1 MRLKARGRESEN
13 GKQELF
19 FTPHDLRLALSRSLN
34 FRHFYMKHAN
44 FVHLHL
50 HTQYSLLDGANRL
63 EDLFARAKDFRMP
76 ALAITDHGAMFGA
89 LDFYQQ
95 ALKAGIKPII
105 GCEVYVAPGS
115 RFEKTAKGISEAS
128 YHLILLAKNLQGYRN
143 LLKLVSLGY
152 FEGFYYRPRVDKEIL
167 QKYNEGLIALSA
179 CLKGEIP
186 FHLVNGDEKKAAAAA
201 EEFKSIFPDRRF
213 YLELQEN
220 MIPEQKKANAGL
232 LELARKLSL
241 PLVATNDCHYLRKE
255 DARAHEVLLCIQ
267 TGKTLKDPDRMR
279 FSTEEFYFRPA
290 EEMEALFSYC
300 PESLQN
306 TVEIAERCNLE
317 LKLNVLQ
324 FPQFQIPDGE
334 TLDSFLE
341 KTARKGLGDRL
352 AELRAKGKLQT
363 GAEEQYPQRLQNEL
377 SMIDKMGFSGYF
389 LIVADFIR
397 YAKQKGIPVGPGRGS
412 GAGSL
417 VAYSMGITE
426 IDPIFNGLLFERF
439 LNPERVSPPDI
450 DIDFCIDG
458 REEVI
463 QYVRHKYGEDHVAQ
477 IITFGKMQARAA
489 IRDVGRAL
497 DMPYGEVDRIAKMI
511 PNTLN
516 ITLEEALKQEP
527 RLQELVKTN
536 SEVGRLLT
544 LARSLEGLPRH
555 ASTHAAGVVISST
568 PLVEMVPLY
577 RGSQNEVVTQYAMKD
592 IEKIG
597 LIKFDFLGLKTLTTI
612 ADVVRRVREGR
623 GESLDLQEIPPDDSK
638 TYALLCSGDTSGVFQ
653 LESSGMRDLVIRLAP
668 SRFEDLVALLALYRP
683 GPLKSG
689 MVDDFIK
696 RKQGKT
702 AITYDLPELEG
713 ILSETYGVIVYQEQV
728 MKIATALASFTPAE
742 ADLLRRAM
750 GKKKADEME
759 MQKKSFLGGAQTN
772 KIPAKKAEKL
782 FDLMA
787 KFAEYGFNKSH
798 SAAYALLAL
807 QTAFLKAHFPVEFMA
822 ALMSSEMSNADKI
835 QRYLNEC
842 RERKIE
848 VLPPDVNESRQ
859 DFTVGA
865 GKIRFGLA
873 AVKNVGLAAIQSILA
888 AREEK
893 GQFSSLPDLC
903 LKVDLR
909 KVNKRVIESLIK
921 CGAFDSTGY
930 SRASL
935 LAGLEEAMEWAQ
947 NHEREQNNPQMRMF
961 GALPGNGGPKGEPPL
976 PPVPDWPE
984 SQRLTFEKE
993 TMGFYLTGHPLNRYE
1008 ATLRRLTAMDTQQV
1022 QEIRDAQEVIIGGVV
1037 SNLKEINTKK
1047 GDRMAFVTLEDLNG
1061 VVEVIVFSDL
1071 YKTASL
1077 LLKGEDPVVIKG
1089 RTDAGEESVKII
1101 ASEVLPF
1108 EQAVGKLATSIHL
1121 QVRSSR
1127 LGREDFLA
1135 MKEIFEDSRGNCPVY
1150 LHLVLPEKQ
1159 EAVIALGEEW
1169 KLNSGEQL
1177 IRRMK
1182 DLLGYEAVSFQA

>member
-1 MRLKARGRESEN
+1 
-13 GKQELF
+13 
-19 FTPHDLRLALSRSLN
+19 
-34 FRHFYMKHAN
+34 MKHAN

-63 EDLFARAKDFRMP
+63 EDLFARAKEFRMP
-76 ALAITDHGAMFGA
+76 ALAITDHGSMFGA

-95 ALKAGIKPII
+95 ALKSGIKPII
-105 GCEVYVAPGS
+105 GCEVYVSPGS
-115 RFEKTAKGISEAS
+115 RFEKTSKGISEAS

-167 QKYNEGLIALSA
+167 EKYNDGLIALSA
-179 CLKGEIP
+179 CLQGEIP
-186 FHLVNGDEKKAAAAA
+186 FHLVGGDEKKACAAA
-201 EEFKSIFPDRRF
+201 EEFRSIFPDRRF
-213 YLELQEN
+213 YLEIQEN
-220 MIPEQKKANAGL
+220 RIPEQKKANAGL
-232 LELARKLSL
+232 LNLARKLSL

-279 FSTEEFYFRPA
+279 FSTDEFYFRSA
-290 EEMEALFSYC
+290 EEMEALFSYS
-300 PESLQN
+300 PEALQN

-317 LKLNVLQ
+317 LALNQLQ

-341 KTARKGLGDRL
+341 KTARKGLNDRL
-352 AELRAKGKLQT
+352 AALRSKGKM
-363 GAEEQYPQRLQNEL
+363 GGPEEGYSQRLENEL
-377 SMIDKMGFSGYF
+377 KMIHKMGFSGYF

-397 YAKQKGIPVGPGRGS
+397 YAKAKGIPVGPGRGS

-417 VAYSMGITE
+417 VAFAMGITE
-426 IDPIFNGLLFERF
+426 IDPIVNGLLFERF

-463 QYVRHKYGEDHVAQ
+463 RYVRQKYGEDHVAQ
-477 IITFGKMQARAA
+477 IITFGKMQARAV

-516 ITLEEALKQEP
+516 ITLDEALKQEP
-527 RLQELVKTN
+527 RLQELGKNN
-536 SEVGRLLT
+536 SEVGRLLG
-544 LARSLEGLPRH
+544 LAKSLEGLPRH

-568 PLVEMVPLY
+568 PLVQMVPLY

-592 IEKIG
+592 VEKIG
-597 LIKFDFLGLKTLTTI
+597 LIKFDFLGLKTLTMI
-612 ADVVRRVREGR
+612 EDVVRRVREGG
-623 GESLDLQEIPPDDSK
+623 GESLDLKEIPPDDPQ
-638 TYALLCSGDTSGVFQ
+638 TYALLCAGDTSGVFQ
-653 LESSGMRDLVIRLAP
+653 LESSGMRDLVVRLAP

-702 AITYDLPELEG
+702 AITYELPELKE

-728 MKIATALASFTPAE
+728 MKIATVLANFTPAE

-750 GKKKADEME
+750 GKKKADEMA
-759 MQKKSFLGGAQTN
+759 MQKKNFLEGAQAR

-798 SAAYALLAL
+798 SAAYAQVAL
-807 QTAFLKAHFPVEFMA
+807 QTAFLKAHYPVEFMA
-822 ALMSSEMSNADKI
+822 ALMSSEMANAEKI
-835 QRYLNEC
+835 LRYLNEC
-842 RERKIE
+842 REKKIE
-848 VLPPDVNESRQ
+848 VLPPDVNESSQ
-859 DFTVGA
+859 DFAVGE

-873 AVKNVGLAAIQSILA
+873 AVKNVGLAAIQSILG

-893 GQFSSLPDLC
+893 GAFGSLADFC

-921 CGAFDSTGY
+921 CGAFDATGY
-930 SRASL
+930 PRARL

-947 NHEREQNNPQMRMF
+947 NRERELNNPQMGMF
-961 GALPGNGGPKGEPPL
+961 GALPGNGGGKGEPVL
-976 PPVPDWPE
+976 PAVPDWPE
-984 SQRLTFEKE
+984 AQRLTFEKE

-1008 ATLRRLTAMDTQQV
+1008 ATLRRLTTMDTQRV
-1022 QEIRDAQEVIIGGVV
+1022 QEIHDAQEVILGGVV

-1061 VVEVIVFSDL
+1061 VVEVIVFADL
-1071 YKTASL
+1071 YKNAAL
-1077 LLKGEDPVVIKG
+1077 LLKGEEPIVVKG

-1101 ASEVLPF
+1101 AGEIFPF
-1108 EQAVGKLATSIHL
+1108 EQALGKLTTSIHL
-1121 QVRSSR
+1121 QVRSGG
-1127 LGREDFLA
+1127 LGRDDLLA
-1135 MKEIFEDSRGNCPVY
+1135 MRDIFQDSRGNCPVY
-1150 LHLVLPEKQ
+1150 LHVVLPEKQ

-1177 IRRMK
+1177 VRRMK

>member
-1 MRLKARGRESEN
+1 
-13 GKQELF
+13 
-19 FTPHDLRLALSRSLN
+19 
-34 FRHFYMKHAN
+34 MKHAN

-115 RFEKTAKGISEAS
+115 RFEKAAKGISEAS
-128 YHLILLAKNLQGYRN
+128 YHLILLAKNIQGYRN

-179 CLKGEIP
+179 CLQGEIP
-186 FHLVNGDEKKAAAAA
+186 FHLVKGDEKKAAVAA

-279 FSTEEFYFRPA
+279 FSTEEFYFRAA

-317 LKLNVLQ
+317 LKLNELQ

-341 KTARKGLGDRL
+341 KTARQGLGDRL
-352 AELRAKGKLQT
+352 AELRAKGRIQT

-377 SMIDKMGFSGYF
+377 SMIHKMGFSGYF

-477 IITFGKMQARAA
+477 IITFGKMQARAV
-489 IRDVGRAL
+489 IRDVGRAM

-516 ITLEEALKQEP
+516 ITLAEALKQEP
-527 RLQELVKTN
+527 RLQELAKTN

-544 LARSLEGLPRH
+544 LAKSLEGLPRH
-555 ASTHAAGVVISST
+555 ASTHAAGVVISSN

-597 LIKFDFLGLKTLTTI
+597 LIKFDFLGP
-612 ADVVRRVREGR
+612 GN
-623 GESLDLQEIPPDDSK
+623 
-638 TYALLCSGDTSGVFQ
+638 
-653 LESSGMRDLVIRLAP
+653 
-668 SRFEDLVALLALYRP
+668 LY
-683 GPLKSG
+683 PLK
-689 MVDDFIK
+689 
-696 RKQGKT
+696 
-702 AITYDLPELEG
+702 
-713 ILSETYGVIVYQEQV
+713 
-728 MKIATALASFTPAE
+728 
-742 ADLLRRAM
+742 LL
-750 GKKKADEME
+750 
-759 MQKKSFLGGAQTN
+759 
-772 KIPAKKAEKL
+772 
-782 FDLMA
+782 
-787 KFAEYGFNKSH
+787 
-798 SAAYALLAL
+798 
-807 QTAFLKAHFPVEFMA
+807 
-822 ALMSSEMSNADKI
+822 
-835 QRYLNEC
+835 
-842 RERKIE
+842 
-848 VLPPDVNESRQ
+848 
-859 DFTVGA
+859 
-865 GKIRFGLA
+865 
-873 AVKNVGLAAIQSILA
+873 
-888 AREEK
+888 
-893 GQFSSLPDLC
+893 
-903 LKVDLR
+903 
-909 KVNKRVIESLIK
+909 
-921 CGAFDSTGY
+921 
-930 SRASL
+930 
-935 LAGLEEAMEWAQ
+935 
-947 NHEREQNNPQMRMF
+947 
-961 GALPGNGGPKGEPPL
+961 
-976 PPVPDWPE
+976 
-984 SQRLTFEKE
+984 
-993 TMGFYLTGHPLNRYE
+993 
-1008 ATLRRLTAMDTQQV
+1008 
-1022 QEIRDAQEVIIGGVV
+1022 
-1037 SNLKEINTKK
+1037 
-1047 GDRMAFVTLEDLNG
+1047 
-1061 VVEVIVFSDL
+1061 
-1071 YKTASL
+1071 
-1077 LLKGEDPVVIKG
+1077 
-1089 RTDAGEESVKII
+1089 
-1101 ASEVLPF
+1101 
-1108 EQAVGKLATSIHL
+1108 
-1121 QVRSSR
+1121 
-1127 LGREDFLA
+1127 
-1135 MKEIFEDSRGNCPVY
+1135 
-1150 LHLVLPEKQ
+1150 
-1159 EAVIALGEEW
+1159 
-1169 KLNSGEQL
+1169 SGE
-1177 IRRMK
+1177 
-1182 DLLGYEAVSFQA
+1182 A

>member
-1 MRLKARGRESEN
+1 
-13 GKQELF
+13 
-19 FTPHDLRLALSRSLN
+19 
-34 FRHFYMKHAN
+34 MKHVN
-44 FVHLHL
+44 FAHLHL

-63 EDLFARAKDFRMP
+63 NDLFARAKEFHMP
-76 ALAITDHGAMFGA
+76 ALAITDHGSMFGA
-89 LDFYQQ
+89 LEFYQQ
-95 ALKAGIKPII
+95 ALKSGIKPII

-115 RFEKTAKGISEAS
+115 RFEKASKGISEAS

-167 QKYNEGLIALSA
+167 EKYNEGLIALSA
-179 CLKGEIP
+179 CLQGEVP
-186 FHLVNGDEKKAAAAA
+186 FHLVSGDEKKACAAA
-201 EEFKSIFPDRRF
+201 EEFKNLFPDRRF
-213 YLELQEN
+213 YLEIQEN
-220 MIPEQKKANAGL
+220 KIPEQKKANAGL
-232 LELARKLSL
+232 MNLARKLSL

-279 FSTEEFYFRPA
+279 FSTEEFYFRSA

-306 TVEIAERCNLE
+306 TIEIAERCNVE
-317 LKLNVLQ
+317 LKLNQLQ
-324 FPQFQIPDGE
+324 FPRFQIPDGE

-341 KTARKGLGDRL
+341 KAARKGLKDRL
-352 AELRAKGKLQT
+352 ADLRGKGKI
-363 GAEEQYPQRLQNEL
+363 GGPEEGYFQRLENEL
-377 SMIDKMGFSGYF
+377 KMIHKMGFSGYF

-397 YAKQKGIPVGPGRGS
+397 YAKTKGIPVGPGRGS

-417 VAYSMGITE
+417 VAFAMGITE
-426 IDPIFNGLLFERF
+426 IDPIVNGLLFERF
-439 LNPERVSPPDI
+439 LNPERISPPDI

-463 QYVRHKYGEDHVAQ
+463 RYVRQKYGEDHVAQ
-477 IITFGKMQARAA
+477 IITFGKMQARAV

-516 ITLEEALKQEP
+516 ITLDEALKQEP
-527 RLQELVKTN
+527 RLQDLAKTN
-536 SEVGRLLT
+536 SEVGRLIT
-544 LARSLEGLPRH
+544 LAKSLEGLPRH

-592 IEKIG
+592 VEKIG
-597 LIKFDFLGLKTLTTI
+597 LIKFDFLGLKTLTMI
-612 ADVVRRVREGR
+612 EDVVRRVREGR
-623 GESLDLQEIPPDDSK
+623 GETLDLQQIPPDDPK
-638 TYALLCSGDTSGVFQ
+638 TYALLCAGDTSGVFQ

-702 AITYDLPELEG
+702 PITYELPALEE
-713 ILSETYGVIVYQEQV
+713 ILAETYGVIVYQEQV
-728 MKIATALASFTPAE
+728 MKIATVLANFTPAE

-750 GKKKADEME
+750 GKKKADEMA
-759 MQKKSFLGGAQTN
+759 MQKKNFLEGAQAR
-772 KIPAKKAEKL
+772 KIPVKKAEKL

-798 SAAYALLAL
+798 SAAYAQVAL
-807 QTAFLKAHFPVEFMA
+807 QTAFLKAHYPVEFMA
-822 ALMSSEMSNADKI
+822 ALMSSEMANADKI
-835 QRYLNEC
+835 LRYLNEC
-842 RERKIE
+842 REKKIE

-859 DFTVGA
+859 DFTVGD

-873 AVKNVGLAAIQSILA
+873 AVKNVGLAAIQSILS

-893 GQFSSLPDLC
+893 GAFSSLADFC

-921 CGAFDSTGY
+921 CGAFDAAGY
-930 SRASL
+930 SRARL
-935 LAGLEEAMEWAQ
+935 LAGLEAAMEWAQ
-947 NHEREQNNPQMRMF
+947 NRERELNNPQMGMF
-961 GALPGNGGPKGEPPL
+961 GALPGNGGSNGEPSL
-976 PPVPDWPE
+976 PTAPDWPE
-984 SQRLTFEKE
+984 AQRLTFEKE

-1008 ATLRRLTAMDTQQV
+1008 ATLRRLTAIDTQRV
-1022 QEIRDAQEVIIGGVV
+1022 QEIHDAQEVILGGVV

-1061 VVEVIVFSDL
+1061 VVEVIVFADL
-1071 YKTASL
+1071 YKNSSL
-1077 LLKGEDPVVIKG
+1077 LLKGEEPIVVKG

-1101 ASEVLPF
+1101 AGEILPF
-1108 EQAVGKLATSIHL
+1108 EQALGKLTTSIHL

-1127 LGREDFLA
+1127 LGPDDLLA
-1135 MKEIFEDSRGNCPVY
+1135 MKEIFQDSRGNCPVY
-1150 LHLVLPEKQ
+1150 LHVVLPEKQ

-1177 IRRMK
+1177 VRRMK

>member
-1 MRLKARGRESEN
+1 MRAHGFS
-13 GKQELF
+13 
-19 FTPHDLRLALSRSLN
+19 
-34 FRHFYMKHAN
+34 YMKHAN
-44 FVHLHL
+44 FAHLHL

-63 EDLFARAKDFRMP
+63 EDLFARAKEFRMP

-95 ALKAGIKPII
+95 ALKSGIKPII

-115 RFEKTAKGISEAS
+115 RFEKTSKGISEAS
-128 YHLILLAKNLQGYRN
+128 HHLILLAKSLQGYRN

-167 QKYNEGLIALSA
+167 QKHNEGLIALSA
-179 CLKGEIP
+179 CLQGEVP
-186 FHLVNGDEKKAAAAA
+186 FHLASGDEKKACAAA

-213 YLELQEN
+213 YLEIQEN
-220 MIPEQKKANAGL
+220 RIPEQKKANAGL
-232 LELARKLSL
+232 MNLARKLSL

-279 FSTEEFYFRPA
+279 FSTEEFYFRSA
-290 EEMEALFSYC
+290 EEMEDLFSYC

-317 LKLNVLQ
+317 LKLNELQ

-341 KTARKGLGDRL
+341 KTARKGLHDRL
-352 AELRAKGKLQT
+352 AELRAKGKI
-363 GAEEQYPQRLQNEL
+363 GGREEGYSQRLENEL
-377 SMIDKMGFSGYF
+377 KMIHKMGFSGYF

-397 YAKQKGIPVGPGRGS
+397 YAKSKGIPVGPGRGS

-417 VAYSMGITE
+417 VAFAMGITE
-426 IDPIFNGLLFERF
+426 IDPIVNGLLFERF

-463 QYVRHKYGEDHVAQ
+463 RYVRQKYGEDHVAQ
-477 IITFGKMQARAA
+477 IITFGKMQARAV

-516 ITLEEALKQEP
+516 ITLDEALKQEP
-527 RLQELVKTN
+527 RLQDLAKTN
-536 SEVGRLLT
+536 SEVGRLLS
-544 LARSLEGLPRH
+544 LAKSLEGLPRH

-592 IEKIG
+592 VEKIG
-597 LIKFDFLGLKTLTTI
+597 LIKFDFLGLKTLTMI
-612 ADVVRRVREGR
+612 EDVARQVREGL
-623 GESLDLQEIPPDDSK
+623 GETLDLQEIPPDDPK
-638 TYALLCSGDTSGVFQ
+638 TYALLCAGDTSGVFQ

-668 SRFEDLVALLALYRP
+668 TRFEDLVALLALYRP

-702 AITYDLPELEG
+702 PITYELPALEE
-713 ILSETYGVIVYQEQV
+713 ILAETYGVIVYQEQV
-728 MKIATALASFTPAE
+728 MKIATVLANFTPAE

-750 GKKKADEME
+750 GKKKADEMA
-759 MQKKSFLGGAQTN
+759 MQKKNFLEGAQAR
-772 KIPAKKAEKL
+772 KIPPKKAEKL

-798 SAAYALLAL
+798 SAAYAQVAL
-807 QTAFLKAHFPVEFMA
+807 QTAFLKAHYPVEFMA
-822 ALMSSEMSNADKI
+822 ALMSSEMANADKI
-835 QRYLNEC
+835 LRYLNEC
-842 RERKIE
+842 REKKIE
-848 VLPPDVNESRQ
+848 ILPPEVNESRQ
-859 DFTVGA
+859 DFTVGER
-865 GKIRFGLA
+865 KIRFGLA

-893 GQFSSLPDLC
+893 GAFSSLADFC

-921 CGAFDSTGY
+921 CGAFDATGY
-930 SRASL
+930 PRARL
-935 LAGLEEAMEWAQ
+935 LAGLEAAMEWAQ
-947 NHEREQNNPQMRMF
+947 NRERELNNPQMGMF
-961 GALPGNGGPKGEPPL
+961 GSLPGNGGPKGEPSL
-976 PPVPDWPE
+976 PDVPDWPE
-984 SQRLTFEKE
+984 AQRLTFEKE

-1008 ATLRRLTAMDTQQV
+1008 ATLRRLTTMDTQRV
-1022 QEIRDAQEVIIGGVV
+1022 QEIHDAQEVILGGVV

-1061 VVEVIVFSDL
+1061 VVEIIVFADL
-1071 YKTASL
+1071 YKNASL
-1077 LLKGEDPVVIKG
+1077 LLKGEEPIVVKG

-1101 ASEVLPF
+1101 AGEILPF
-1108 EQAVGKLATSIHL
+1108 EQALGKLTTSIHL
-1121 QVRSSR
+1121 QVLSSR
-1127 LGREDFLA
+1127 LGRDDLLA
-1135 MKEIFEDSRGNCPVY
+1135 MREIFQDSPGTCPVY
-1150 LHLVLPEKQ
+1150 LHVLLPEKQ